1 MLVYD
6 EVYNFSVLGEVQ
18 KGEDVY
24 MINKRTKEIT
34 YVNTMTVASLLLAIN
49 DKSRD
54 NGIEF
59 FKEVIENE

>member
-6 EVYNFSVLGEVQ
+6 DVYNFSVLSEVQ

-59 FKEVIENE
+59 FKEVTEDE

>member
-6 EVYNFSVLGEVQ
+6 DVYNFSVLSEVQ
-18 KGEDVY
+18 KGEEVY

-59 FKEVIENE
+59 FKEVTEDE